1 MKSKI
6 TNLFYSNKKFALDT
20 IWLMASQAVVII
32 SGFLI
37 IILITKYL
45 GLIDLGYYNQ
55 LVSFY
60 NILSIIFALGINNTI
75 IKNIAEKPDE
85 LDFIKSRFTNSLLM
99 TIIQTIVFSG
109 MFYVIISVFPYLLSS
124 KALQELF
131 WIILLALPFYNINK
145 NIDALCTGTRNQ
157 KKFSQNKIVRWTIMT
172 IIVWFGCYLKD
183 VKIVILSFTV
193 SEFFLFVFNLKFVIQ
208 NTSLNINKKII
219 YSNYKFGLSTY
230 VAEMISVVIANID
243 IIILGYILSKYDIG
257 LYGLMLSIAR
267 TLLIFPGILS
277 QNLNPITSK
286 LWYENK
292 KEELIL
298 KLKKIN
304 KINFIV
310 GILLFIFLLISY
322 WIFITFFKKE
332 YSNSLNYFTI
342 VLFGIF
348 IISTISWAGGTF
360 IMIGKNKLNNIRT
373 FVLSIISITLTYFIA
388 LNFGLFGA
396 SIAILLNGIIQ
407 YFVFVGLL
415 LKLKN
420 NKL

>member
-1 MKSKI
+1 MKHKI
-6 TNLFYSNKKFALDT
+6 LNIFNSNRKFAQDT
-20 IWLMASQAVVII
+20 IWLLVSQSVVIV

-37 IILITKYL
+37 ILLITKYL

-60 NILSIIFALGINNTI
+60 NILSIVFALGLNNTI
-75 IKNIAEKPDE
+75 IKNIAEKPDDHS
-85 LDFIKSRFTNSLLM
+85 LIKTSFTNSLFM
-99 TIIQTIVFSG
+99 TIIQSMFFSG
-109 MFYVIISVFPYLLSS
+109 FIYLIIYFFPNLLSS
-124 KALQELF
+124 KVLKELF
-131 WIILLALPFYNINK
+131 WIILIALPFYNINK

-157 KKFSQNKIVRWTIMT
+157 KKFAINKIVRWTSTTIMVG
-172 IIVWFGCYLKD
+172 IGCYFNDIKMVL
-183 VKIVILSFTV
+183 LSFAA
-193 SEFFLFVFNLKFVIQ
+193 SEFLLFVFNIKFVIQ
-208 NTSLNINKKII
+208 NTSIIINKKII

-257 LYGLMLSIAR
+257 LYGLMLTIAR

-277 QNLNPITSK
+277 QNLNPIISK

-298 KLKKIN
+298 KFKKIN
-304 KINFIV
+304 AINLMANAVFFIH
-310 GILLFIFLLISY
+310 LLLSY
-322 WIFITFFKKE
+322 WIIITYYKKDYSHSFSFFA
-332 YSNSLNYFTI
+332 I
-342 VLFGIF
+342 VLTGVF
-348 IISTISWAGGTF
+348 ISASISWAGGTF
-360 IMIGKNKLNNIRT
+360 VMIGKNKLNNIRT
-373 FVLSIISITLTYFIA
+373 FALSIISIILTYFIA

-407 YFVFVGLL
+407 YFVIVGLL

-420 NKL
+420 GKL